1 MLRRHSALGLALA
14 FAAFTWAAGVAHAAP
29 VLKYDYSAGNYLPS
43 DPSQGSW
50 SVLAVDGITRTISNN
65 IADSAVTLGDTDSI
79 VGPYVSKAIAPADYS
94 GDWVATAVARLDTAN
109 SIASWVFIA
118 TTGTSAWNIWLDG
131 SGNNQVYTYDDS
143 GAHGPAG
150 IYTLAAVPNMSSAFH
165 TYQLVGNGN
174 NAPELW
180 VDGAATGTFAGRE
193 TLGSPGGSVSWGAN
207 WSGAT
212 TGESNWKIVRF
223 DSDLGPLNLPPP
235 PAPEPSS
242 LCLLALGVLALRRRR
257 R

>member
-1 MLRRHSALGLALA
+1 MLRKHSSLGLVLTMAM
-14 FAAFTWAAGVAHAAP
+14 FIGAASEAHAAP
-29 VLKYDYSAGNYLPS
+29 VLKYDYSTGNYLPS

-50 SVLAVDGITRTISNN
+50 TVGAVDGITRTIADNVT
-65 IADSAVTLGDTDSI
+65 DSAVTLGDTDSI
-79 VGPYVSKAIAPADYS
+79 VGPYVSKSIAPADYS
-94 GDWVATAVARLDTAN
+94 GDWVATAVARIDSAN

-118 TTGTSAWNIWLDG
+118 STGTSNWNIWLDG
-131 SGNNQVYTYDDS
+131 SGFNQINTYDDS

-150 IYTLAAVPNMSSAFH
+150 IYLLTTVPTMTSEFH

-180 VDGAATGTFAGRE
+180 IDGAATGTFAGRE
-193 TLGSPGGSVSWGAN
+193 TSGSPGNYLSWGAN

-212 TGESNWKIVRF
+212 QGESNWRIVRF
-223 DSDLGPLNLPPP
+223 DSDLSPLNLPPP

-242 LCLLALGVLALRRRR
+242 LCLLALGVLALRRR
-257 R
+257 